1 MSSSQDPQDR
11 KGKGVPTYSLEILEE
26 TADQAQSAHQ
36 HGTTEKSRGKRKS
49 KSKKDQSG
57 SDTETEA
64 PKMSSRSSKTSSP
77 SESTK
82 KHGSSSRH
90 RAPQNEDWTE
100 VTDPEERR
108 RIQNRIAQRKFR
120 GKAKEQREKNERDQR
135 NMEHAGDSYRVPEA
149 GEMATDTGSS
159 PGGEQLYYDNS
170 TTSYYYDY
178 DTSPRQ

>member
-1 MSSSQDPQDR
+1 MSSSQDSQDR
-11 KGKGVPTYSLEILEE
+11 KGKGAPTYSLENLEE

-36 HGTTEKSRGKRKS
+36 HDTTEKSRAKRKS

-57 SDTETEA
+57 SDTETEG

-82 KHGSSSRH
+82 KHGSSRH

-120 GKAKEQREKNERDQR
+120 MSPIPLRPAAWLFFSICGENTYMLTNRKKKQEAKPRSRGKRTR
-135 NMEHAGDSYRVPEA
+135 GTS
-149 GEMATDTGSS
+149 ATW
-159 PGGEQLYYDNS
+159 S
-170 TTSYYYDY
+170 TRATA
-178 DTSPRQ
+178 TACPRPAR